1 MINQSTC
8 EKPDC
13 DCCKGAE
20 TCPNDKCKCDK
31 EICKKGCETA
41 AETAETAEHI
51 GNINFFSFN
60 FDDWISDME
69 EGEQPQA
76 CTIDNP
82 DCENC
87 GS

>member
-20 TCPNDKCKCDK
+20 TCPNDKCKC
-31 EICKKGCETA
+31 A
-41 AETAETAEHI
+41 NI